1 MVGKTLTSNNKV
13 SPTLLSPNDFT
24 LEADRPRPVS
34 SPNTTTTS
42 TSSDPLKQSEL
53 STPSLPMSASLVSLP
68 SIKEDEALKREP
80 SRAEMRWKK
89 AGAKVKMMN
98 MLGKP
103 NADAKTIF
111 RKHRDSVRVH
121 DPNRTISFHN
131 SVYTSSQHV
140 TKLAEI
146 AEKSPKYQRCEVI
159 VVPMTKVHKIWLS
172 INSIFAILTMIA
184 TPWLCGFGLSSTN
197 EILNSDDSIN
207 VAVML
212 YALDIFAVV
221 DMLSV
226 CVTGYE
232 DKETT
237 RIILRTFRSTSHY
250 VFSYS
255 FVFDLLSVI
264 PMELLSNSSTL
275 SFRILLLRRMLRIYR
290 ASGTWKLLNYL
301 EHGFLNNSKLFP
313 IFKLLATI
321 VYFSHFF
328 ACVLQLV
335 RYSEGTY
342 NLPQQLVDFTHPDDS
357 SPYMRSLYET
367 VYLLL
372 GESLDDI
379 YTKNERIFVYLTVLL
394 GAVLN
399 AWLFGQVAIV
409 STCNIGTNTEVS
421 VSAFNFLF
429 FFAFLVF
436 SFISFF
442 FSSFFFSSFSML
454 TQ

>member
-1 MVGKTLTSNNKV
+1 
-13 SPTLLSPNDFT
+13 
-24 LEADRPRPVS
+24 
-34 SPNTTTTS
+34 
-42 TSSDPLKQSEL
+42 
-53 STPSLPMSASLVSLP
+53 
-68 SIKEDEALKREP
+68 
-80 SRAEMRWKK
+80 MRWKK

-131 SVYTSSQHV
+131 SVYTSSQHA

-146 AEKSPKYQRCEVI
+146 ADKSPKYQRCEVI

-172 INSIFAILTMIA
+172 INAICAILVLIA

-197 EILNSDDSIN
+197 EILNSEDSIN
-207 VAVML
+207 VALML
-212 YALDIFAVV
+212 YILDIFAVV

-264 PMELLSNSSTL
+264 PTELLSNSSTL

-301 EHGFLNNSKLFP
+301 EHGFLSNSKLFP

-409 STCNIGTNTEVS
+409 SNM
-421 VSAFNFLF
+421 F
-429 FFAFLVF
+429 
-436 SFISFF
+436 
-442 FSSFFFSSFSML
+442 
-454 TQ
+454 